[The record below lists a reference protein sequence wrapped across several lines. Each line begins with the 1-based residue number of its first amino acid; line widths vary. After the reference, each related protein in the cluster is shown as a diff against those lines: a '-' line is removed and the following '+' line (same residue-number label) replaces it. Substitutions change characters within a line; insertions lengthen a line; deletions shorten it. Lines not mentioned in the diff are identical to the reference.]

1 MHSLVGLILSPVPS
15 LNALTTYDV
24 TNSWSHI
31 SATYTSPSGTPTPPH
46 PLFKLQTTPLR
57 MTSTLYSEQIEVLF
71 CLLVNILHTISD
83 IYMTAKK
90 KKNQKPQ
97 QLQK

>member
-1 MHSLVGLILSPVPS
+1 
-15 LNALTTYDV
+15 
-24 TNSWSHI
+24 
-31 SATYTSPSGTPTPPH
+31 
-46 PLFKLQTTPLR
+46 

-90 KKNQKPQ
+90 KKKTRSHNNCKNNYSIYCWFFFQSLAIWSSLK
-97 QLQK
+97 LGMLASSSGKM

>member
-1 MHSLVGLILSPVPS
+1 
-15 LNALTTYDV
+15 
-24 TNSWSHI
+24 
-31 SATYTSPSGTPTPPH
+31 
-46 PLFKLQTTPLR
+46 

-71 CLLVNILHTISD
+71 CFLVNILHTISD

-90 KKNQKPQ
+90 QKNQKPQ

>member
-1 MHSLVGLILSPVPS
+1 
-15 LNALTTYDV
+15 
-24 TNSWSHI
+24 
-31 SATYTSPSGTPTPPH
+31 
-46 PLFKLQTTPLR
+46 

-71 CLLVNILHTISD
+71 CFLVNILHTISD

-90 KKNQKPQ
+90 KKKNQKPQ

>member
-1 MHSLVGLILSPVPS
+1 
-15 LNALTTYDV
+15 
-24 TNSWSHI
+24 
-31 SATYTSPSGTPTPPH
+31 
-46 PLFKLQTTPLR
+46 

-90 KKNQKPQ
+90 KKKKKPEATTTAKIII
-97 QLQK
+97 LFIVGSFSKAWPSGAV